1 MPFYQLRHLADR
13 GVVIFEP
20 SEDLQS
26 HLIAQLRVSAEMVD
40 ALLVNSAAPGLS
52 YIMQEHGQAKH
63 FVLSCPAD
71 PFQDVLP
78 NCIAVVGV
86 VLRGLHTDV
95 EFRQELLRDPC
106 LIGRTQHLRPV
117 GHKGLLQ
124 FLPDPLRADLLQRAR
139 EPGAGAEDMSE
150 DGEQPESQDNTQ
162 EESAA
167 NDLPADTL
175 PDNLYVDENGNMF
188 LTTPE
193 GETLRYTK
201 NKDGTY
207 DCPTESQSGARVN
220 YNDGYDDNVRRITKE
235 EDIKEASRVYKGE
248 EQRRLEEQYAAAEAR
263 QKAWDEEE
271 AKKDREWQAK
281 VDKDNSELSQLSKEQ
296 EEIERRYWKD
306 IREKEEL
313 ERKGVF
319 VDNVRKKYVNG
330 DESVGKEGL
339 MRAIKYGTL
348 KRAQL
353 ENMMEGG
360 YHGQEAAEWDD

>member
-1 MPFYQLRHLADR
+1 
-13 GVVIFEP
+13 
-20 SEDLQS
+20 
-26 HLIAQLRVSAEMVD
+26 
-40 ALLVNSAAPGLS
+40 
-52 YIMQEHGQAKH
+52 
-63 FVLSCPAD
+63 
-71 PFQDVLP
+71 
-78 NCIAVVGV
+78 
-86 VLRGLHTDV
+86 
-95 EFRQELLRDPC
+95 
-106 LIGRTQHLRPV
+106 
-117 GHKGLLQ
+117 
-124 FLPDPLRADLLQRAR
+124 
-139 EPGAGAEDMSE
+139 MSG

-248 EQRRLEEQYAAAEAR
+248 EQRRLDEQYAAAEAR

-360 YHGQEAAEWDD
+360 YHGQEAPEWDDKTVTLQ